1 MTESPENPEGI
12 TGEAEVLAPA
22 IPDLAAHPAPDTF
35 LHRPPLPSWWDV
47 FGLVLLT
54 AVSIVLLFLSL
65 IAAVLTVKAIYPRL
79 AMGEIARMPMVAV
92 LGQAGGYLLILVVMY
107 LLVTRIQRR
116 PDFLV
121 AIHWNW
127 PVRPGRYLAAGFV
140 LSLALQAF
148 SHFLPIPKNLP
159 IDSFFRTA
167 LEAWVLSIFGIT
179 LAPLMEELYFRGFL
193 YPVCE
198 RYIGM
203 AAALAIHGRID
214 AADAM
219 VKRYIAAPAAIVLT
233 AAPFALL
240 HGAQLKFAW
249 GPVLV
254 IFLVGA
260 ALGAVRAVTNSV
272 AAGLL
277 VHSAYNATISILM
290 FAATGGFRHLERLN
304 Q

>member
-1 MTESPENPEGI
+1 LSPFPENPEVVMP
-12 TGEAEVLAPA
+12 EALLTPV
-22 IPDLAAHPAPDTF
+22 PDVAAGPLPEIVHE
-35 LHRPPLPSWWDV
+35 RPPLPSWWDV
-47 FGLVLLT
+47 FVLVLLT
-54 AVSIVLLFLSL
+54 VLSVVLLLLSMIAAILAAKGIYPHLAIGAIVRMPL
-65 IAAVLTVKAIYPRL
+65 IAVF
-79 AMGEIARMPMVAV
+79 
-92 LGQAGGYLLILVVMY
+92 GQAGAYLLILACMY
-107 LLVTRIQRR
+107 VLVTRVQRR

-127 PVRPGRYLAAGFV
+127 PVSSRRYVVAGFV
-140 LSLALQAF
+140 LSLSLQAL
-148 SHFLPIPKNLP
+148 SHLLPIPKNLP
-159 IDSFFRTA
+159 IDSFFRTP
-167 LEAWVLSIFGIT
+167 LEAWVLSIFGVT

-193 YPVCE
+193 YPVFE

-203 AAALAIHGRID
+203 AAAFVLNRRI
-214 AADAM
+214 ATADAI
-219 VKRYIAAPAAIVLT
+219 VKRCIAMPAAIVLT

-260 ALGAVRAVTNSV
+260 ALGAVRAATNSV
-272 AAGLL
+272 AAGLI
-277 VHSAYNATISILM
+277 VHIAYNATISILM